1 MWLYGRRNLCAQI
14 AGVDAGLA
22 GVKASENG
30 VKKKYE
36 GVVEGMFEL
45 PGATRTYAQL
55 SFLPLTDITGN
66 THLYR
71 RISVSLYDNCRMPRR

>member
-1 MWLYGRRNLCAQI
+1 MCAQI

-30 VKKKYE
+30 VKKKHE
-36 GVVEGMFEL
+36 GMVEGMFEL

-55 SFLPLTDITGN
+55 SS
-66 THLYR
+66 HH
-71 RISVSLYDNCRMPRR
+71 

>member
-30 VKKKYE
+30 VKKKHE
-36 GVVEGMFEL
+36 GMVEGMFEL

-55 SFLPLTDITGN
+55 SS
-66 THLYR
+66 HH
-71 RISVSLYDNCRMPRR
+71 